1 MSEEDYE
8 TGNYANVI
16 VVGPALIVLT
26 KGTIEEKIQ
35 SIVEVVSK
43 GGVDLKFEEVCGS
56 LY

>member
-1 MSEEDYE
+1 M
-8 TGNYANVI
+8 I